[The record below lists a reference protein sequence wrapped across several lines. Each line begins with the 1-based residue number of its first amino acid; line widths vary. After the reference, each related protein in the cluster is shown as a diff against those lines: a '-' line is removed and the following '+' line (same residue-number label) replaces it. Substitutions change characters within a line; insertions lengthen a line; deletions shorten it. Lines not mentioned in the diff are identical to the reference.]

1 MRRKIRMTAH
11 PQHRGA
17 RWRGAAALLALSAA
31 ALALAACSSG
41 QAVPQVA
48 HLSGHGSET
57 RTTGQQTG
65 AQMDRDM
72 INFARCMR
80 AHGVQMRDPFHRA
93 GHAGLSIE
101 VPPQTAA
108 KRPAFSACMHFLQ
121 PIIQM
126 KNAHAAAVAA
136 PILHALTEF
145 ARCMRAHDI
154 NMLDPTPQGQ
164 LNLGNVPGVTSNFGR
179 YSPQFRAA
187 DAACRHLLPAG
198 VHDDGTGP

>member
-1 MRRKIRMTAH
+1 MTAH
-11 PQHRGA
+11 AHNGGA
-17 RWRGAAALLALSAA
+17 PPRRAMAMLALAAAALT
-31 ALALAACSSG
+31 LAACSSG
-41 QAVPQVA
+41 QAAPQVA
-48 HLSGHGSET
+48 HLPGQGSHA

-93 GHAGLSIE
+93 GHSGLSIG
-101 VPPQTAA
+101 VPAQTAA
-108 KRPAFSACMHFLQ
+108 NRPAFGACLHFLQ

-126 KNAHAAAVAA
+126 KNAHQAAVAA
-136 PILHALTEF
+136 PMMGALTAY

-154 NMLDPTPQGQ
+154 AMLDPTPRGD
-164 LNLGNVPGVTSNFGR
+164 LNLGRVPGVSSDFGR

-187 DAACRHLLPAG
+187 DAACRHWLPPE

>member
-1 MRRKIRMTAH
+1 MTAH

-17 RWRGAAALLALSAA
+17 RPRRVAATLALSAA

-41 QAVPQVA
+41 QAAPQVA
-48 HLSGHGSET
+48 HLPGQGSQT

-72 INFARCMR
+72 IYFARCMR

-108 KRPAFSACMHFLQ
+108 NRPAFSTCMHFLQ

-126 KNAHAAAVAA
+126 KNAHARAEAA
-136 PILHALTEF
+136 PIMGALTAY

-154 NMLDPTPQGQ
+154 AMLDPTPEGE
-164 LNLGNVPGVTSNFGR
+164 LNLGRVPGVNSDFGR

-187 DAACRHLLPAG
+187 DGACRHLLPPG